1 MYYVSYDG
9 SEQKQHLRNN
19 RTFLKKPEFRHPQ
32 RNQKMFE
39 ITVFS
44 RPSPKAFLSEL
55 GGTKNNTNGT

>member
-9 SEQKQHLRNN
+9 SEQKEHLRNN
-19 RTFLKKPEFRHPQ
+19 GTFLKTPEFRHPQ
-32 RNQKMFE
+32 RTQKFFE

-44 RPSPKAFLSEL
+44 RTTQKAFLSEL